1 MENIKDIF
9 FDINFINDVIDG
21 LVDDVTAAEFFE
33 HINECENCRRV
44 YEETLKIRETMRQD
58 GFLPGTEDM
67 PSENFAEKTM
77 AKIRAAKNH

>member
-44 YEETLKIRETMRQD
+44 YVPPFLLTVLVPMASVPEEKRICAC
-58 GFLPGTEDM
+58 
-67 PSENFAEKTM
+67 S
-77 AKIRAAKNH
+77 